1 MKNVPHNTIAE
12 SKRRERN
19 GVDCCVNLAAQLDGL
34 LFPMTVRIER
44 IWRDTRAYRIAL
56 NELSN
61 QFDSLSTLPKDE
73 LASRIERLEVTSET
87 QAALL
92 EPKLS
97 GSLTDDENGTRLRL
111 AITWQRGPNAEP
123 LELIGWIHN
132 TAAQSATESAANNA
146 AASPKVDTAK
156 KEDSTDA

>member
-1 MKNVPHNTIAE
+1 MFKTKMYRTTRSPFRSGASATELIVATTLLL
-12 SKRRERN
+12 S
-19 GVDCCVNLAAQLDGL
+19 LMGL

-92 EPKLS
+92 GPELS

-132 TAAQSATESAANNA
+132 TAAQSAANDAAV
-146 AASPKVDTAK
+146 SPKVDTAK
-156 KEDSTDA
+156 KEDSNDA